1 MVETLC
7 PSGCGARVANL
18 VMELRRNGRGPQGTF
33 TLAILRNGSLY
44 CSGTP
49 KALFE
54 FGPLARDAS
63 LGEAEAHDRQTA
75 ELSCDKLG
83 KITKPDTDGHHRV
96 VCPAV
101 VAKCRCPL
109 RPDSMELSSDHPKV
123 FYLPNQAP
131 RCCLQMSLTV
141 PPSINAKTAQSPMH
155 GGAPTSVAVPVSKA
169 LNQVMNS

>member
-1 MVETLC
+1 LTIERQRQIEGVR
-7 PSGCGARVANL
+7 S
-18 VMELRRNGRGPQGTF
+18 
-33 TLAILRNGSLY
+33 
-44 CSGTP
+44 P

-63 LGEAEAHDRQTA
+63 LGEAEAHDRLTA

-83 KITKPDTDGHHRV
+83 KITKPDRDGHHRV

-109 RPDSMELSSDHPKV
+109 RLDSMELSFDHPKV